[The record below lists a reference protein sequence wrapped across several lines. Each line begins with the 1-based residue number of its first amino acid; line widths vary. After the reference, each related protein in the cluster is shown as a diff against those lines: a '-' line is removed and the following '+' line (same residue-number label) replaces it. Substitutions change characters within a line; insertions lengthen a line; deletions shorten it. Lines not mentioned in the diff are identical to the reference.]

1 MSDINNSYTKLF
13 LSQTPVKNTIKRI
26 LPYNTSNSVAYGL
39 SNYQTFHKELNSLFK
54 DLKEID
60 TLNKQIN
67 KITSETGV
75 KPERDIKKFW
85 GNELATLQLSTYESM
100 VIIKVTNGTQLQF
113 FLDPLSSSYSEP
125 IKKINF
131 ENLFYYYWGAPL
143 KKYPKPFYVITD
155 NLLMLS
161 NSPGTLQRYLKNYN
175 SQRFLLKSEAF
186 IEFDQLVG
194 DQSNI
199 SFILHFSN
207 SSSLLKNILKKKYAE
222 NFGVDKH
229 GIKDLY
235 ALSYQLASNK
245 DHFFTNIYTGYK
257 KIAATPETVLSVDS
271 IESK

>member
-1 MSDINNSYTKLF
+1 
-13 LSQTPVKNTIKRI
+13 
-26 LPYNTSNSVAYGL
+26 
-39 SNYQTFHKELNSLFK
+39 
-54 DLKEID
+54 
-60 TLNKQIN
+60 
-67 KITSETGV
+67 
-75 KPERDIKKFW
+75 
-85 GNELATLQLSTYESM
+85 
-100 VIIKVTNGTQLQF
+100 
-113 FLDPLSSSYSEP
+113 
-125 IKKINF
+125 
-131 ENLFYYYWGAPL
+131 
-143 KKYPKPFYVITD
+143 
-155 NLLMLS
+155 MLS
-161 NSPGTLQRYLKNYN
+161 NSPGTLQRYLKDYN